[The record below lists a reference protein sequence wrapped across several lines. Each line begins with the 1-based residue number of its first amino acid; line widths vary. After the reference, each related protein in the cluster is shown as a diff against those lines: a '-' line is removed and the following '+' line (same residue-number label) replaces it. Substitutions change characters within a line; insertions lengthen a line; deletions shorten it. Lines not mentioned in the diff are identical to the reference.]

1 MWRSPHKAVVN
12 LQCPN
17 ATGPGGRSLDGD
29 QRAQCNKTQSGEMQ
43 VMLILYQLS
52 SSLPTVA
59 LSHLLWV
66 SKNPPGPKSGRRC
79 RQRGMGAV
87 QGPDCSR
94 KVPSPPRGSHLP
106 HPWAQLILQ
115 RHCAPHS
122 PTQGPGDPGF
132 SQGHARAGRGP
143 QVVGRGT
150 SSPQAGLSNASVW
163 GWCPGTR
170 GHIPLMGCLWKITAK
185 P

>member
-43 VMLILYQLS
+43 VMLILYQL
-52 SSLPTVA
+52 TVA

-66 SKNPPGPKSGRRC
+66 SKNPPGPKSGSRC

-106 HPWAQLILQ
+106 RPWAQLIPQ

-122 PTQGPGDPGF
+122 PTQGSGDPGF

-150 SSPQAGLSNASVW
+150 SSPQAGLSNAKCLGLVPRD
-163 GWCPGTR
+163 PGT
-170 GHIPLMGCLWKITAK
+170 HPPMGCLWKITAK